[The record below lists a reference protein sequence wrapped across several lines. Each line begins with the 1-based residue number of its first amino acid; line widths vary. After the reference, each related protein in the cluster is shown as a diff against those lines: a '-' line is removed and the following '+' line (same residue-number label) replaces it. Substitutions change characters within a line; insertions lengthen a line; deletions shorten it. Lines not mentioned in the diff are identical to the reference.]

1 MTPILRMERLTR
13 RFGGLVAVQ
22 DVDCAVAP
30 QEIVAIIGPNGAGKT
45 TLFNLITGFLPPT
58 SGEIYYREQRITDLP
73 ASRIASLGVIRTF
86 QNLVIFNEITVAE
99 NVMIGCHRWTRT
111 GLVHAALGLPSAVR
125 EDRRVS
131 ETARE
136 ALAVVGLDKREHD
149 LARDLPFGQQRLLEL
164 ARALVARPA
173 ILLLDEPTAGLS
185 AGEARDLVTLIRRLR
200 ADGGT
205 FVVIEHNMDVVM
217 EAADRVVVLDYGEKI
232 AEGPPQAIQRDPRV
246 IAAYLGDEA
255 AEVSVG
261 AADGAHRGGATDGA
275 RPGGAARRETQAP

>member
-1 MTPILRMERLTR
+1 MTPVLRADHLTK
-13 RFGGLVAVQ
+13 RFGGLVAVHGV
-22 DVDCAVAP
+22 DVDVAP

-58 SGEIYYREQRITDLP
+58 SGEIYYREQRITGLV
-73 ASRIASLGVIRTF
+73 ASRIASLGIVRTF
-86 QNLVIFNEITVAE
+86 QNLVIFNEATVAE
-99 NVMIGCHRWTRT
+99 NVMVGCHRWTRT
-111 GLVHAALGLPSAVR
+111 GLVHAALGLPSAMR
-125 EDRRVS
+125 EDRKVY

-136 ALAVVGLDKREHD
+136 ALAVVGLGRRERD
-149 LARDLPFGQQRLLEL
+149 YARDLPFGQQRLLEI

-173 ILLLDEPTAGLS
+173 VLLLDEPTAGLS

-246 IAAYLGDEA
+246 IAAYLGEEA
-255 AEVSVG
+255 TAVS
-261 AADGAHRGGATDGA
+261 GGATDGA
-275 RPGGAARRETQAP
+275 HPGGSAIREARTT